1 MNPFLGKRKQR
12 NLLVAMIAKKLNTV
26 VAFVDCRE
34 GEGEGEGLPG

>member
-1 MNPFLGKRKQR
+1 MNLFLGKRKQR

-34 GEGEGEGLPG
+34 GGREGLPG